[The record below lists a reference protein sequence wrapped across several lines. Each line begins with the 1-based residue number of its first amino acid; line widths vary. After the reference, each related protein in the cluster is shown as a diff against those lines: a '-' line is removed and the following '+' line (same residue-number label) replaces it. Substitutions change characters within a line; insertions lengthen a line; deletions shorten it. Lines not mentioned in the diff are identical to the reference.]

1 MSRSAS
7 CYTSLRKM
15 TAMAKNNKVDYPGHV
30 AHNKNPL
37 ASSLGCN
44 PVFDVQEYIDIA
56 SICQPKRLGSN
67 QPQCEFNYL
76 VLVYIYSGGY
86 SETEDPDHY
95 DGGSTTNA
103 TTVILDGGTSTT
115 G

>member
-7 CYTSLRKM
+7 CYTNLRKI
-15 TAMAKNNKVDYPGHV
+15 TATAKNNKVDYPGHV
-30 AHNKNPL
+30 AKNWNPL
-37 ASSLGCN
+37 APTLGCN
-44 PVFDVQEYIDIA
+44 PIFDVQEYVDIA
-56 SICQPKRLGSN
+56 SICQPKRSSTI
-67 QPQCEFNYL
+67 QPLCEFDYL
-76 VLVYIYSGGY
+76 VLFYIYSGGY

-95 DGGSTTNA
+95 DGGGVGNT